1 MILILV
7 LVLALDLVLDWS
19 WTWSWCEPAVCPSCH
34 PCCCYCRPLPPP
46 PVLLPAQALA
56 SLLCVSQGALYCLI
70 IVAPLA
76 AFQYQGYLTFCR

>member
-1 MILILV
+1 MPLM
-7 LVLALDLVLDWS
+7 
-19 WTWSWCEPAVCPSCH
+19 PSLLLLL
-34 PCCCYCRPLPPP
+34 PPPPPPP